1 MTPNI
6 LSLESVGSGDLAV
19 VGGKNASL
27 GEMYQELQAEGVP
40 VPNGFALTT
49 HAYRELVDSG
59 LPREALNA
67 ALEDVDVMD
76 VTSLGHGRIV
86 NGRAGPLGRAGRGRG
101 MGRVRSLPAVT
112 GTITYAEPQ
121 GQCAW

>member
-1 MTPNI
+1 MAAAPGYVRWFSEI
-6 LSLESVGSGDLAV
+6 GSGDLAL

-76 VTSLGHGRIV
+76 VTSLARC
-86 NGRAGPLGRAGRGRG
+86 GRACRPRAASSPPPCGSDPHRR
-101 MGRVRSLPAVT
+101 A
-112 GTITYAEPQ
+112 A
-121 GQCAW
+121 AWRRF